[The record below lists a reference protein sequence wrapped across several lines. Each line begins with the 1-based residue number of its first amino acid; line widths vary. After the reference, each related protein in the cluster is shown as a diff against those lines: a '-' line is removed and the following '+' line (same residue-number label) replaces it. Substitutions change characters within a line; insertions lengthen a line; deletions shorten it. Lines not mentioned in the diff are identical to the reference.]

1 MAPPEPN
8 SKVRVVLFT
17 GGRGSSVLSS
27 ELIKNERVALTLAIN
42 GYDDGLS
49 TGEVRRFLGDCLGP
63 SDFRKNA
70 SSVARKL
77 RSCDDRLIDLLDLRF
92 PDGYTVR
99 ESSAAFGVL
108 RAATA
113 PVDDFQRKLQPVA
126 ASLDRRTLAALLARL
141 DQFEAELGRTG
152 YEFSFADCSLGNLV
166 FAGCF
171 LHVGR
176 RFNEAVDDY
185 AGLLQLPLGMIENVT
200 DGRNIHLVAVDK
212 EGRLLGTEAEIVTAD
227 RPQHLRDIYL
237 LDHLPTPDER
247 RAVDQGGVA
256 ALDQFIAAYSVVPVA
271 NPRLLAR
278 LDEADLIVYAPGTQH
293 SSLFPSYLTP
303 GVGAAIARNLKAVKV
318 LVTNIQEDAE
328 ISGQSAVD
336 LIDKALHYLR
346 ERDRMAIPT
355 PCLITHYLMNDPET
369 SESRTYV
376 PLGRLDS
383 IEDPRLVRIGNYE
396 DGVTGTHDASKVLT
410 PFIKSFLRRG
420 ERIRLAVLLLDAETL
435 NKVGQT
441 IVEMIRAGI
450 AELPLVLTVYYECPE
465 SFDAGFT
472 ASLPFEVRNLATRER
487 KSAEV
492 YRLAQ
497 DRAFEYVMLFESSGM
512 YRGDDIV
519 NLANYLH
526 GEKLDAVWG
535 SRRLSVNDI
544 KQAYRLVY
552 RHKPVKAA
560 ISFLGSHI
568 LSFCYLLLYGRHIS
582 DTLSGARVI
591 RSSFLREET
600 MDYRRKDFNQ
610 LVLSTLLR
618 HRAEVLETPVFYF
631 PISPEKVRRTTLG
644 DGFRSLF
651 TILRG
656 RLRRLG
662 PASPASRADTLDTRS
677 TPVSGTEAAPLPK

>member
-1 MAPPEPN
+1 MAVPEPN
-8 SKVRVVLFT
+8 SKVHVVLFT
-17 GGRGSSVLSS
+17 GGRGSGVLSS
-27 ELIKNERVALTLAIN
+27 ELIKNDRVALTLAIN

-63 SDFRKNA
+63 SDYRKNA
-70 SSVARKL
+70 SRLARQL
-77 RSCDDRLIDLLDLRF
+77 RTCDERLVDLLDLRF

-99 ESSAAFGVL
+99 ESSVAHRVL
-108 RAATA
+108 RGEA
-113 PVDDFQRKLQPVA
+113 PPDDDFQRKMQSMA

-141 DQFEAELGRTG
+141 DSFESELRRTG
-152 YEFSFADCSLGNLV
+152 YPFSFADCSLGNLV

-185 AGLLQLPLGMIENVT
+185 TGLLQLPQGMIENVT
-200 DGRNIHLVAVDK
+200 DGRNIHLVAVDDD
-212 EGRLLGTEAEIVTAD
+212 GHLLGTESEIVTAD
-227 RPQHLRDIYL
+227 RPQQLRDIYL
-237 LDHLPTPDER
+237 LDHLPTADER
-247 RAVDQGGVA
+247 RTLDQGGEA
-256 ALDQFIAAYSVVPVA
+256 ELNRFIAAHSVTPVA

-278 LDEADLIVYAPGTQH
+278 LAEADLIVYAPGTQH

-318 LVTNIQEDAE
+318 LITNLQEDAE
-328 ISGQSAVD
+328 ISGRSAVD

-346 ERDRMAIPT
+346 ERDQVVIPT
-355 PCLITHYLMNDPET
+355 PCLITHYFMNDPET
-369 SESRTYV
+369 SESRPYV
-376 PLGRLDS
+376 PLGRLDA

-396 DGVTGTHDASKVLT
+396 DGVTGTHDAAKVLT

-420 ERIRLAVLLLDAETL
+420 ERIRLAVLLVDAESL

-450 AELPLVLTVYYECPE
+450 EDLPLVLTVYYDCPE

-472 ASLPFEVRNLATRER
+472 ASLPFEVRNLSTRNR
-487 KSAEV
+487 NSAAGIH
-492 YRLAQ
+492 RLAQ

-519 NLANYLH
+519 NLAQYLN

-544 KQAYRLVY
+544 KQAYRMVY
-552 RHKPVKAA
+552 QHKSIKAT
-560 ISFLGSHI
+560 ISFLGSHV
-568 LSFCYLLLYGRHIS
+568 LSFSYLLLYGRHIS
-582 DTLSGARVI
+582 DTLSGVRVI
-591 RSSFLREET
+591 RSSFLRDDAL
-600 MDYRRKDFNQ
+600 DYRRKDFNQ
-610 LVLSTLLR
+610 LVLSSLLR
-618 HRAEVLETPVFYF
+618 SHAEVLETPVYYF
-631 PISPEKVRRTTLG
+631 PISPEKIRRTTMG
-644 DGFRSLF
+644 DGFRSLL

-656 RLRRLG
+656 RLRRRG
-662 PASPASRADTLDTRS
+662 PLSPQAIESRP